1 MIRLAALAAA
11 DAEPISYLAHVGPSM
26 DTGATLEDVQN
37 VLVAVAPIIGAAR
50 TLSAAVNITEALG
63 LAVAV
68 MEAELDA
75 ELDAMERPEKTVSPP
90 RRRRCSPRCR
100 R

>member
-1 MIRLAALAAA
+1 M
-11 DAEPISYLAHVGPSM
+11 
-26 DTGATLEDVQN
+26 
-37 VLVAVAPIIGAAR
+37 LVAVAPIIGAAR

-63 LAVAV
+63 FAVAV

-75 ELDAMERPEKTVSPP
+75 MERPQKTVSPP